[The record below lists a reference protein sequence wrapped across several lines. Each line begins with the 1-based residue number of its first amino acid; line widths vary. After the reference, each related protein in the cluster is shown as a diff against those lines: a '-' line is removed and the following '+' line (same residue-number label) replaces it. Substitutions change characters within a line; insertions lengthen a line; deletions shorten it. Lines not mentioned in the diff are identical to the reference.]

1 MEKDKITTEIKK
13 AQEQVKP
20 STSLAGEMV
29 LNALENQY
37 ISGYP
42 KPDFSYSEAY
52 KELEKAASE
61 CESSFKLQQIIK
73 KKLKIQRTGTISKEE
88 QTRIFNEVCD
98 LPLKDLLSEHKKYLM
113 EVERLKKSYDG
124 LVSSDF
130 KNTLDFQK
138 KRNEILIGLWESQV
152 YAHIYSC
159 AIDLYVK
166 DNQDLIQEEI
176 DNIKRTEIRGSISNL
191 VDYLNQ

>member
-13 AQEQVKP
+13 AQEQVNP
-20 STSLAGEMV
+20 STSLVGEIV

-52 KELEKAASE
+52 KELEKAASKS
-61 CESSFKLQQIIK
+61 ESSVELQKIIK
-73 KKLKIQRTGTISKEE
+73 KKFKIKRTGTISKEE

-98 LPLKDLLSEHKKYLM
+98 RPLKDLLSKHKEYLM
-113 EVERLKKSYDG
+113 AVERLKESYDS

-152 YAHIYSC
+152 YVHIYSC

-166 DNQDLIQEEI
+166 NNQDLIQKEI
-176 DNIKRTEIRGSISNL
+176 DNIKSTEIRGSIVSL
-191 VDYLNQ
+191 LDYLNQ

>member
-20 STSLAGEMV
+20 STSLVGEIV

-52 KELEKAASE
+52 KELEKAASK
-61 CESSFKLQQIIK
+61 CESSVELQKIVK
-73 KKLKIQRTGTISKEE
+73 KKFKIKRTGTISKEE

-98 LPLKDLLSEHKKYLM
+98 RPLKDLLSKHKEYLM
-113 EVERLKKSYDG
+113 AVERLKESYDS

-152 YAHIYSC
+152 YVHIYSC

-166 DNQDLIQEEI
+166 NNQDLIQKEI
-176 DNIKRTEIRGSISNL
+176 DNIKSTEIRGSIVSL
-191 VDYLNQ
+191 LDYLNQ

>member
-13 AQEQVKP
+13 AQEEVKP
-20 STSLAGEMV
+20 STSLVGEIV

-52 KELEKAASE
+52 KELEKAASK
-61 CESSFKLQQIIK
+61 CESSVELQKIIK
-73 KKLKIQRTGTISKEE
+73 KKFKIKRTGTISKEE

-98 LPLKDLLSEHKKYLM
+98 RPLKDLLSKHKEYLM
-113 EVERLKKSYDG
+113 TVERLKESYDS

-152 YAHIYSC
+152 YVHIYSC

-166 DNQDLIQEEI
+166 NNQNLIQKEI
-176 DNIKRTEIRGSISNL
+176 DNIKSTEIRGSIVSL
-191 VDYLNQ
+191 LDYLNQ

>member
-1 MEKDKITTEIKK
+1 MGKDKITTEIKK

-20 STSLAGEMV
+20 STSLVGEIV

-52 KELEKAASE
+52 KELEKAASK
-61 CESSFKLQQIIK
+61 CESSVELQKIVK
-73 KKLKIQRTGTISKEE
+73 KKFKIKRTGTISKEE

-98 LPLKDLLSEHKKYLM
+98 RPLKDLLSKHKEYLM
-113 EVERLKKSYDG
+113 AVERLKESYDS

-152 YAHIYSC
+152 YVHIYSC

-166 DNQDLIQEEI
+166 NNQDLIQKEI
-176 DNIKRTEIRGSISNL
+176 DNIKSTEIRGSIVSL
-191 VDYLNQ
+191 LDYLNQ

>member
-20 STSLAGEMV
+20 STSLVGEIV

-52 KELEKAASE
+52 KELEKAASK
-61 CESSFKLQQIIK
+61 CESSVELQKIIK
-73 KKLKIQRTGTISKEE
+73 KKFKIKRTGTISKEE

-98 LPLKDLLSEHKKYLM
+98 RPLKDLLSKHKEYLM
-113 EVERLKKSYDG
+113 AVERLKESYDS

-152 YAHIYSC
+152 YVHIYSC

-166 DNQDLIQEEI
+166 NNQDLIQKEI
-176 DNIKRTEIRGSISNL
+176 DNIKSTEIRGSIVSL
-191 VDYLNQ
+191 LDYLNQ

>member
-1 MEKDKITTEIKK
+1 MGKDKITTEIKK

-20 STSLAGEMV
+20 STSLVGEIV

-52 KELEKAASE
+52 KELEKAASK
-61 CESSFKLQQIIK
+61 CESSVELQKIVK
-73 KKLKIQRTGTISKEE
+73 KKFKIKRTGTISKEE

-98 LPLKDLLSEHKKYLM
+98 RPLKDLLSKHKEYLM
-113 EVERLKKSYDG
+113 AVERLKESYDS

-152 YAHIYSC
+152 YVHIYSC

-166 DNQDLIQEEI
+166 NNQDLNQKEI
-176 DNIKRTEIRGSISNL
+176 DNIKSTEIRGSIVSL
-191 VDYLNQ
+191 LDYLNQ